1 MTSVEPLSRGQ
12 QLLLQ
17 RLMAAHILTDDQA
30 RDLFQEL
37 SSEMDEKFPSLERCF
52 GSINQQLTKG
62 FGLEIMTVVMDAAPA
77 AAGGG
82 TGARAVKK
90 EKFHAVINV
99 HDDEV
104 AKQAF
109 SSHMNAHERALI
121 RLIVEKLV
129 DEGRP
134 TDRKTLINLRLELE
148 EPYKL
153 TLGQS
158 EHCVELLLDEQW
170 LVVAPADN
178 DGTDA
183 AGSGRRR
190 RESMQAKL
198 QLGPRMYLE
207 LSHLLMS
214 LGMGQDELPQFIF
227 HRN

>member
-1 MTSVEPLSRGQ
+1 MATVKPLSRGQ

-37 SSEMDEKFPSLERCF
+37 STDMDETFPSLERCF

-62 FGLEIMTVVMDAAPA
+62 FGLEIMDAAPTA
-77 AAGGG
+77 AASGSASR
-82 TGARAVKK
+82 TVKK

-109 SSHMNAHERALI
+109 GSHINAHERALI

-129 DEGRP
+129 DEGHP

-153 TLGQS
+153 TLAQS

-170 LVVAPADN
+170 LVVAPADDN
-178 DGTDA
+178 NGT
-183 AGSGRRR
+183 GSGRRR
-190 RESMQAKL
+190 ESLQAKL